1 MTAQTETNITA
12 SHASFGPSEGISAP
26 TGARGAM
33 LTLVLALYPVV
44 AAIMVMMAG
53 LAIAAPH

>member
-1 MTAQTETNITA
+1 MTAATKTDKTVTEA
-12 SHASFGPSEGISAP
+12 GFGPAEGIAAP
-26 TGARGAM
+26 AGARGAM

-53 LAIAAPH
+53 LAVAAPH